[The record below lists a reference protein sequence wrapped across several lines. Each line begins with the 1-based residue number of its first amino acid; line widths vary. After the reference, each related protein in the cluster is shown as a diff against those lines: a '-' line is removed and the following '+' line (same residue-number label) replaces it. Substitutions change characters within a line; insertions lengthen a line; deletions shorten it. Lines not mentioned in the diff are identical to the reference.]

1 MHTSRN
7 PCYLR
12 WRWISQRHSGSYR
25 SGSLKDN
32 FAAQF
37 NSSRLGGVA
46 MLRKHAATLV
56 TVTLMLAGALVAESR
71 KELHFTVGPRAGVSV
86 MNPYGSISVKPS
98 QNNTVVVNAVLHS
111 DRVEVDNNQS
121 GNRVDIQSH
130 LLPGADAES
139 GRVDYEILVPADA
152 SITLHSSTGSLHAE
166 KLHGDVNLEGPGA
179 AVDVRDISDA
189 HVHVKTMNGAV
200 NLDNIQNGHVEV
212 DSLSGE
218 VTLNSVNGS
227 LVQVVSTSGRINYV
241 GDFGNSGE
249 YRLTSHSGD
258 IDATIPEWTSADV
271 IARSVR
277 GEVHDDIPLQPKTH
291 TYFPL
296 DKGRAFAGT
305 VGRVAVSSTVV
316 LRTFSGK
323 IHLRKRSEKQ

>member
-1 MHTSRN
+1 MVSK
-7 PCYLR
+7 
-12 WRWISQRHSGSYR
+12 Q
-25 SGSLKDN
+25 
-32 FAAQF
+32 AAK
-37 NSSRLGGVA
+37 LVA
-46 MLRKHAATLV
+46 VSVILAGTLV
-56 TVTLMLAGALVAESR
+56 AQSK
-71 KELHFTVGPRAGVSV
+71 KEFRFTVGPRAGVSV

-98 QNNTVVVNAVLHS
+98 LNNTVIVDAILHS
-111 DRVEVDNNQS
+111 DRVEVDNNQN

-130 LLPGADAES
+130 LLAGADPES

-152 SITLHSSTGSLHAE
+152 SVTLHSSVGSMRAE
-166 KLHGDVNLEGPGA
+166 KLHGDVNLEGPGSE
-179 AVDVRDISDA
+179 VNLRDISDA
-189 HVHVKTMNGAV
+189 HVHVKTMNGTV
-200 NLDNIQNGHVEV
+200 TLFNIQNGHVEV

-218 VTLNSVNGS
+218 VTLKSVNGS
-227 LVQVVSTSGRINYV
+227 LVQVVSTSGKINYI

-258 IDATIPEWTSADV
+258 IEATIPEWTSADV
-271 IARSVR
+271 SARSVR

-291 TYFPL
+291 TSFPL

-323 IHLRKRSEKQ
+323 IHLRKRSDKQ

>member
-1 MHTSRN
+1 MLSNGTAR
-7 PCYLR
+7 LAT
-12 WRWISQRHSGSYR
+12 ITVIMAGT
-25 SGSLKDN
+25 LL
-32 FAAQF
+32 AQT
-37 NSSRLGGVA
+37 
-46 MLRKHAATLV
+46 K
-56 TVTLMLAGALVAESR
+56 
-71 KELHFTVGPRAGVSV
+71 KELHFAVGARSGVSV
-86 MNPYGSISVKPS
+86 VNPYGSIAVRPS
-98 QNNTVVVNAVLHS
+98 PGNTVIVTAILHS
-111 DRVEVDNNQS
+111 DKVEVDNNQT
-121 GNRVDIQSH
+121 GNRVDITSH
-130 LLPGADAES
+130 LLPGADTDS

-152 SITLHSSTGSLHAE
+152 SITLHSSTGTLRAE
-166 KLHGDVNLEGPGA
+166 KLHGDVSLEGPGA
-179 AVDVRDISDA
+179 AVEVRDISDA

-218 VTLNSVNGS
+218 VTLNEVNGA
-227 LVQVVSTSGRINYV
+227 LVQVVSTSGRINYI

-271 IARSVR
+271 SARSVR

-291 TYFPL
+291 TYFAL

-305 VGRVAVSSTVV
+305 MGRVAASSTVV

-323 IHLRKRSEKQ
+323 IHLRKRSDKQQ

>member
-1 MHTSRN
+1 MVSK
-7 PCYLR
+7 
-12 WRWISQRHSGSYR
+12 Q
-25 SGSLKDN
+25 
-32 FAAQF
+32 AA
-37 NSSRLGGVA
+37 RLVA
-46 MLRKHAATLV
+46 VSA
-56 TVTLMLAGALVAESR
+56 MLAGTLVAQSK
-71 KELHFTVGPRAGVSV
+71 KEYRFTVGPRAGVSV

-98 QNNTVVVNAVLHS
+98 PNNTVIVEAVLHS
-111 DRVEVDNNQS
+111 DKVEVDNNQN

-130 LLPGADAES
+130 LLAGADTES

-152 SITLHSSTGSLHAE
+152 SVTLHSSMGSMRAE
-166 KLHGDVNLEGPGA
+166 KLHGDVNLEGPGSE
-179 AVDVRDISDA
+179 VNLRDISDA
-189 HVHVKTMNGAV
+189 HVHVKTMNGTV
-200 NLDNIQNGHVEV
+200 TLYNIQNGHVEV

-218 VTLNSVNGS
+218 VTLKSVNGS
-227 LVQVVSTSGRINYV
+227 LVQVVSTSGKINYI

-258 IDATIPEWTSADV
+258 IEATIPEWTSADV
-271 IARSVR
+271 SARSVR

-291 TYFPL
+291 TSFPL

-323 IHLRKRSEKQ
+323 IHLRKRSDKQ

>member
-1 MHTSRN
+1 MFSR
-7 PCYLR
+7 R
-12 WRWISQRHSGSYR
+12 
-25 SGSLKDN
+25 
-32 FAAQF
+32 AAG
-37 NSSRLGGVA
+37 LA
-46 MLRKHAATLV
+46 
-56 TVTLMLAGALVAESR
+56 TVTIILLGTLVAESK
-71 KELHFTVGPRAGVSV
+71 KELHFTVGPRAGISV
-86 MNPYGSISVKPS
+86 INPYGSISVKPS
-98 QNNTVVVNAVLHS
+98 LGNTVVVTAVLYS
-111 DRVEVDNNQS
+111 EKVEVDNNQS

-130 LLPGADAES
+130 LLPGADAQS

-179 AVDVRDISDA
+179 NVDIRDISNA

-212 DSLSGE
+212 DSLTGE
-218 VTLNSVNGS
+218 VTLNGVNGS
-227 LVQVVSTSGRINYV
+227 LVQVVSTSGRINYI

-258 IDATIPEWTSADV
+258 INATIPEWTSADV
-271 IARSVR
+271 SARSVR

-323 IHLRKRSEKQ
+323 IHLRKRADNQ

>member
-1 MHTSRN
+1 MLSKR
-7 PCYLR
+7 
-12 WRWISQRHSGSYR
+12 
-25 SGSLKDN
+25 
-32 FAAQF
+32 AAQ
-37 NSSRLGGVA
+37 
-46 MLRKHAATLV
+46 LV
-56 TVTLMLAGALVAESR
+56 TVTVIVAGTLLAESK

-86 MNPYGSISVKPS
+86 INPYGSISVKPS
-98 QNNTVVVNAVLHS
+98 SGNTVSVVAILHS
-111 DRVEVDNNQS
+111 DKVEVDNNQS

-130 LLPGADAES
+130 LLPGADSES

-152 SITLHSSTGSLHAE
+152 SITLHSSTGSLRAE
-166 KLHGDVNLEGPGA
+166 KLHGDVSLEGPGA

-189 HVHVKTMNGAV
+189 HVHVKTMNGTV
-200 NLDNIQNGHVEV
+200 NLDNIKNGHVEV

-218 VTLNSVNGS
+218 VTLNGVNGS
-227 LVQVVSTSGRINYV
+227 LVQVVSTSGRINYI

-271 IARSVR
+271 SARSVR

-291 TYFPL
+291 TYFAL

>member
-1 MHTSRN
+1 MLSK
-7 PCYLR
+7 
-12 WRWISQRHSGSYR
+12 G
-25 SGSLKDN
+25 
-32 FAAQF
+32 AA
-37 NSSRLGGVA
+37 N
-46 MLRKHAATLV
+46 LV
-56 TVTLMLAGALVAESR
+56 TVSVILAGTLVAQGR
-71 KELHFTVGPRAGVSV
+71 KELHFTVGARAGISV
-86 MNPYGSISVKPS
+86 INPYGSISVKPS
-98 QNNTVVVNAVLHS
+98 ASNTVSVIATLHS
-111 DRVEVDNNQS
+111 DKVEIDNNQS

-130 LLPGADAES
+130 LLAGADAES

-152 SITLHSSTGSLHAE
+152 SLTLHSNTGRLRAE
-166 KLHGDVNLEGPGA
+166 KLHGDVSLEGPGA
-179 AVDVRDISDA
+179 SVDVRDISDA
-189 HVHVKTMNGAV
+189 HVHVKTMNGTV
-200 NLDNIQNGHVEV
+200 NLDNIKNGHVEV

-218 VTLNSVNGS
+218 VTLTSVNGA
-227 LVQVVSTSGRINYV
+227 LVQVVSTSGRINYI

-258 IDATIPEWTSADV
+258 IEATVPEWTSADV
-271 IARSVR
+271 SARSVR

-291 TYFPL
+291 TSFPL